1 MIMKIDRSQESALEV
16 VKANARAKT
25 EDVNEQKLSEDFLKI
40 GFENQFHKSE
50 LTRIKNLVND
60 SLDEFLRNKK

>member
-1 MIMKIDRSQESALEV
+1 MKIDRSQKSALEV
-16 VKANARAKT
+16 IKSNAKAIT
-25 EDVNEQKLSEDFLKI
+25 EDVNEQRLSEEFLKI